1 MKTTCLFLVPALAVL
16 TSCNGLFGGIYDEF
30 DAAEKPAASSC
41 FIARD
46 ADGKGGTLQV
56 DVRPYT
62 TWTFLDLHALQADT
76 ANTADSLA
84 SADPPFA
91 WDIALHRWDVK
102 THGGSALSSNY
113 GSVEEAVSAGTLP
126 AEAFVAD
133 VDSAVVVDMSTKME
147 GYLGYSQ
154 SMVNPVLSQWIDID
168 TREMPPI
175 YTLSGRVYIVQL
187 TDGTRA
193 ALQFTNYMDDA
204 SRKGFATIRYRYPLP

>member
-1 MKTTCLFLVPALAVL
+1 MVL

-30 DAAEKPAASSC
+30 DVAEGSAATSC
-41 FIARD
+41 FVARD
-46 ADGKGGTLQV
+46 ADGKGGTIYA
-56 DVRPYT
+56 DVRSYT
-62 TWTFLDLHALQADT
+62 QWTFLDLHSLCSDT
-76 ANTADSLA
+76 VSTTDSLA

-102 THGGSALSSNY
+102 THGGAALKSNY
-113 GSVEEAVSAGTLP
+113 GSVEEAMGTGNWP
-126 AEAFVAD
+126 TEAFVAD
-133 VDSAVVVDMSTKME
+133 VDSAVVVDMSTMME
-147 GYLGYSQ
+147 GYLGYSK

-175 YTLSGRVYIVQL
+175 YTLSGKVYIVQL
-187 TDGTRA
+187 ADGTRA